1 MSGRKYSI
9 RYRFLSIWQIA
20 ENEAWFSEMSARGF
34 HLHSIRGFLATF
46 QQGEPAAY
54 IYTIEPREKG
64 LNNAEKLILY
74 EDAGWELVTQVEQL
88 QIFALQLKPKSKQYI
103 QTPAFI

>member
-64 LNNAEKLILY
+64 LNNAEKLICMRMP
-74 EDAGWELVTQVEQL
+74 AGNLLHSGAIANFRAPAQAQV
-88 QIFALQLKPKSKQYI
+88 KQYI